1 MIQNQHPNMTEKELL
16 TDLLNQEKQ
25 MMSLYASGIQEASCK
40 NLRKILG
47 SQFSQT
53 SQDQYELFDQ
63 MREKGYYQ
71 TQDAAS
77 QHVQQVKNTYKN
89 MITET

>member
-1 MIQNQHPNMTEKELL
+1 MIQQSNMTEKELL

-25 MMSLYASGIQEASCK
+25 MMSLYAAGIQDASCMS
-40 NLRKILG
+40 LRKILG
-47 SQFSQT
+47 NQFSQT
-53 SQDQYELFDQ
+53 SQDQYELLDK

-89 MITET
+89 MQTQL

>member
-1 MIQNQHPNMTEKELL
+1 MMQPNMTEKELL

-25 MMSLYASGIQEASCK
+25 MMSLYATGIQEASCK

-47 SQFSQT
+47 NQFNQT

-71 TQDAAS
+71 AQDAAS
-77 QHVQQVKNTYKN
+77 QYVQQVKSTYKN
-89 MITET
+89 MQTEL

>member
-1 MIQNQHPNMTEKELL
+1 MTHQQPNMTEKELL

-25 MMSLYASGIQEASCK
+25 LMSLYATGIQEASCK

-47 SQFSQT
+47 NQFSQT

-71 TQDAAS
+71 AKDATS
-77 QHVQQVKNTYKN
+77 QEVQQVKNTYKN
-89 MITET
+89 MQMEL

>member
-1 MIQNQHPNMTEKELL
+1 MIHQQPNMTEKELL

-25 MMSLYASGIQEASCK
+25 MLSLYAVGVQEASCR
-40 NLRKILG
+40 NLRKILT
-47 SQFSQT
+47 SQFNQA
-53 SQDQYELFDQ
+53 SQDQFELLDQ

-71 TQDAAS
+71 TKDATS

-89 MITET
+89 MQATF

>member
-1 MIQNQHPNMTEKELL
+1 MMQPDMTEKELL

-25 MMSLYASGIQEASCK
+25 MMSLYATGIQEASCK

-47 SQFSQT
+47 NQFSQT
-53 SQDQYELFDQ
+53 SQDQFELFDQ

-77 QHVQQVKNTYKN
+77 QYVQQVKNTYKN
-89 MITET
+89 MQTEL